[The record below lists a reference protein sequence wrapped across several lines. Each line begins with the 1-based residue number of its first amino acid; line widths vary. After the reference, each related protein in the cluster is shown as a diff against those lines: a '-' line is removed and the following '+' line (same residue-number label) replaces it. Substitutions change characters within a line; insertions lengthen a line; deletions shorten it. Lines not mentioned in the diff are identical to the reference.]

1 MKKSNAIRDAL
12 SHFQDFQYVVLGTI
26 DGDSPRVRPVTL
38 IYLDS
43 KFWVMT
49 DTNSE
54 KVKHI
59 RRNPRVEFCMVFTEN
74 DADCCLRVSGVS
86 NIVTD
91 KEAKAKIANY
101 CDFFHKHWQSVN
113 DPNYT
118 LLEIHPT
125 DIIFVSPNKTTR
137 MNLNYFRTLS

>member
-12 SHFQDFQYVVLGTI
+12 SHFQDFQHVVLGTI

-74 DADCCLRVSGVS
+74 DADCCLRVSGVA

-91 KEAKAKIANY
+91 KEAKARIANY

-137 MNLNYFRTLS
+137 MNL